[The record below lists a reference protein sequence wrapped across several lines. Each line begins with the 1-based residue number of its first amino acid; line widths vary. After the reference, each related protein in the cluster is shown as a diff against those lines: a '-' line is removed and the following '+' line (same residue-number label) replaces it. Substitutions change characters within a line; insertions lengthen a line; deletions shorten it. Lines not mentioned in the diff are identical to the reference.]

1 MVETKGNLLK
11 VFPQLARQQTQ
22 LWNLHQKHFLS
33 PTTDRTLT
41 QIEIW
46 IWKAYF
52 FWGWLKKYIV
62 DGKTGCEWIEMQIV
76 MDCGSPTT
84 GWICTGIWQTIIISS
99 QWHFRMDLEDFLIH
113 HRQWLDCVAKL
124 TEKAI
129 SGQNILGKRR
139 IQERRIKYGQDQ
151 IGAAFSKTT
160 PDFGCILP
168 FNSLLKASF

>member
-1 MVETKGNLLK
+1 MNKEAKLSIHWLK
-11 VFPQLARQQTQ
+11 QLDRQQTQ

-52 FWGWLKKYIV
+52 FWGWLKRYTV
-62 DGKTGCEWIEMQIV
+62 DGKTGGEWIEMQIV
-76 MDCGSPTT
+76 MDYGSPTT

-113 HRQWLDCVAKL
+113 QRQWLDCVAKL

-151 IGAAFSKTT
+151 IGTAFSKTT